1 MNPDEVLVL
10 LGGAAGIAW
19 VNWYFFL
26 TQRRAAGV
34 DAKDQE

>member
-1 MNPDEVLVL
+1 MTPDEVLVL
-10 LGGAAGIAW
+10 LMGAAAVAW

-34 DAKDQE
+34 AAND